1 MVQTRFAA
9 EAGDF
14 RPIVVADLPSGIP
27 PSLLTPGFL
36 SGTGLVN
43 TVVSSAT
50 VSGAA
55 PGSYYNLQP
64 GVTTVNLAA
73 ASANPGGMIGFIN
86 ATGGNV
92 TINALGGDAF
102 FLNGTL
108 FGVSSFVLYSR
119 QSVVMYANGVTAWFL
134 VGMAPIVPSG
144 IAVNGP
150 ASGTWVPP
158 VGTLWLDVQLVGGG
172 AGGAGSGTGAGNGG
186 AGGDTIFGSMT
197 ANGAGVAGSIAPG
210 GPGGGASGGTWIN
223 SIGGQGGGS
232 ELSTVASGDS
242 PGGHGG
248 ASFYGGGAGSTAS
261 GNPGANGQAIGSGGG
276 GGAEATSTAWSAAG
290 GGAGGYCRSI
300 ISPLASFN
308 YTVGGGGAGGAAGTG
323 GFAGGAGQ
331 PGALRVIAHFQ

>member
-36 SGTGLVN
+36 SGTGLVT

-172 AGGAGSGTGAGNGG
+172 AGGAGSG
-186 AGGDTIFGSMT
+186 
-197 ANGAGVAGSIAPG
+197 NGAGVAGSIAPG

-261 GNPGANGQAIGSGGG
+261 GNPGANGQAIGSGGS

-300 ISPLASFN
+300 IVPLASFN

>member
-144 IAVNGP
+144 ISVNGP

-158 VGTLWLDVQLVGGG
+158 VGTLWLDVQL
-172 AGGAGSGTGAGNGG
+172 
-186 AGGDTIFGSMT
+186 
-197 ANGAGVAGSIAPG
+197 
-210 GPGGGASGGTWIN
+210 
-223 SIGGQGGGS
+223 
-232 ELSTVASGDS
+232 
-242 PGGHGG
+242 
-248 ASFYGGGAGSTAS
+248 
-261 GNPGANGQAIGSGGG
+261 
-276 GGAEATSTAWSAAG
+276 
-290 GGAGGYCRSI
+290 
-300 ISPLASFN
+300 
-308 YTVGGGGAGGAAGTG
+308 VGGGGAGGAAGTG